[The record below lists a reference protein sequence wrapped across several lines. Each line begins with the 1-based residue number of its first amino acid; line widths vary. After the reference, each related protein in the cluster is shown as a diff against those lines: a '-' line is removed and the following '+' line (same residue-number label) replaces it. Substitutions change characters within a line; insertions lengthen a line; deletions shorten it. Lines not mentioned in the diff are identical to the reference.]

1 MFENL
6 IESSN
11 KGSKSFGQS
20 IASLIIHGVVIFA
33 AVAATKGAAEEIKQ
47 RVIDTTLVFLKPPEP
62 PPPPPPPPP
71 QDVVVSAN
79 PPPKGFQTIVPP
91 DIIPKDIPPI
101 DLNTKPFDPKDFSG
115 KGVEGG
121 ISAGIEGGTGPVLGQ
136 VFLTSQ
142 LDDPAQ
148 RISGPPPRY
157 PPVMASA
164 GIAGSVDLQ
173 FIIDTTGHVEPGS
186 LKVIAKTHDAFVEP
200 AKEAI
205 QKSIFK
211 PARYK
216 GEPVRQQVQ
225 QRVSFTS
232 PN

>member
-20 IASLIIHGVVIFA
+20 VLSLIIHGVVIFA
-33 AVAATKGAAEEIKQ
+33 AIEATKGAAEEIKQ

-62 PPPPPPPPP
+62 TPPPPPPPP

-79 PPPKGFQTIVPP
+79 PPPKGFQTVVPP
-91 DIIPKDIPPI
+91 DIIPKDIPPV
-101 DLNTKPFDPKDFSG
+101 DLNAKPFDPKDFSG

-121 ISAGIEGGTGPVLGQ
+121 ISAGIEGGTGPVELGQ

-148 RISGPPPRY
+148 RISGPPIR
-157 PPVMASA
+157 
-164 GIAGSVDLQ
+164 
-173 FIIDTTGHVEPGS
+173 
-186 LKVIAKTHDAFVEP
+186 
-200 AKEAI
+200 AI
-205 QKSIFK
+205 R
-211 PARYK
+211 P
-216 GEPVRQQVQ
+216 
-225 QRVSFTS
+225 
-232 PN
+232 

>member
-11 KGSKSFGQS
+11 KGSKSLGQS
-20 IASLIIHGVVIFA
+20 ILSVIIHGVVIFA

-101 DLNTKPFDPKDFSG
+101 DLSAKPFDPKDFSG

>member
-1 MFENL
+1 VFENL

-20 IASLIIHGVVIFA
+20 VLSLIIHGAVIFA
-33 AVAATKGAAEEIKQ
+33 AIEATKGAAEEIKQ

-62 PPPPPPPPP
+62 TPPPP

-79 PPPKGFQTIVPP
+79 PPPKGFQTVVPP
-91 DIIPKDIPPI
+91 DIIPKDIPPV
-101 DLNTKPFDPKDFSG
+101 DLSAKPFDPKDFSG

-121 ISAGIEGGTGPVLGQ
+121 ISAGIEGGTGPVELGQ

-157 PPVMASA
+157 PPVMQSA

-173 FIIDTTGHVEPGS
+173 FIVDTTGHVESNS
-186 LKVIAKTHDAFVEP
+186 LKVLAKTHDAFVEP
-200 AKEAI
+200 AKEAVL
-205 QKSIFK
+205 KGVYK

-225 QRVSFTS
+225 QRISFQAQ
-232 PN
+232 N